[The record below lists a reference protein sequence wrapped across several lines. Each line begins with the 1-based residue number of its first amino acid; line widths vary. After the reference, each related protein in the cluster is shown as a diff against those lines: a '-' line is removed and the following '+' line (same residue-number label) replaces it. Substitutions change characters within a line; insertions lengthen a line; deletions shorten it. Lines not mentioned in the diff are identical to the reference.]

1 MAEEKNQD
9 AEWLGHWNGWW
20 EVEARQNW
28 DKFLDFMGLPAVA
41 QEAATM
47 QVDRH
52 RYRMTKDSFS
62 LLHIIPAQKFE
73 VDFDALVDWEWHD
86 CPYPKPTAKL
96 ADDESAND
104 TVKTQWRNRWVT
116 FPRVFETEIQNF
128 IQGKNFRFSRELV
141 SATEMKFKVSVL
153 EGEGE
158 GSSVLVGPCLATF
171 RKDGVVEGIVKMAAK
186 KGVSFYAKVARG
198 FLQGSPMKDG
208 AWRRALPRIQLH
220 ALGNAINDAGGVAA
234 ALESQGVGII
244 ARGRTGQ
251 VEIGGKQVPEI
262 SIHMIRKDAGILPFV
277 SVVPFGVLGT
287 GMQMTGEMA
296 TVAEEPGPD
305 TAFVD
310 PAGLPFIKSS
320 PGGAGGAAGALYA
333 WLGITND
340 PTFPEPVVSAIN
352 KALDAKFHA
361 YGAKKCVHVVG
372 PNFSGSGVNRQEA
385 VDQLAKAYQALLVE
399 FVASGL
405 PNLRMLPVSGGIFA
419 GQFISEF
426 HTITAEAL
434 QLGFAAMTPQQQ
446 QQVLLASR
454 LDMCIFMEKDVKI
467 YSEAFAIRRAA

>member
-1 MAEEKNQD
+1 MAEEKDPD
-9 AEWLGHWNGWW
+9 AEWLGHWKGWW
-20 EVEARQNW
+20 EVESRKNW
-28 DKFLDFMGLPAVA
+28 DKFLDFMNLPAVV
-41 QEAATM
+41 QEAATK

-52 RYRMTKDSFS
+52 RYRMTKDTFS
-62 LLHIIPAQKFE
+62 MLHIIPNQKFE
-73 VDFDALVDWEWHD
+73 IEFSTPMDWEWHD
-86 CPYPKPTAKL
+86 SPYPKPTAKL
-96 ADDESAND
+96 AADSSGVTE
-104 TVKTQWRNRWVT
+104 KGKWRNRWVT

-128 IQGKNFRFSRELV
+128 VEGKNLLFVREIA
-141 SATEMKFKVSVL
+141 SATEMKFKVSVMV
-153 EGEGE
+153 GEGE
-158 GSSVLVGPCLATF
+158 GSSILVGPCLAAF
-171 RKDGVVEGIVKMAAK
+171 RKDGVVEGTVKMAAN
-186 KGVSFYAKVARG
+186 KGVGFYVKVARG
-198 FLQGSPMKDG
+198 FLQGQPMKDG
-208 AWRRALPRIQLH
+208 AWRRPLPRIQLH

-234 ALESQGVGII
+234 ALESQGVGMI
-244 ARGRTGQ
+244 ARARTGQ
-251 VEIGGKQVPEI
+251 VEISGKQVPEI
-262 SIHMIRKDAGILPFV
+262 SIHMIRKDVGILPFV

-287 GMQMTGEMA
+287 GLQMSGEMA
-296 TVAEEPGPD
+296 TVAEEPGTD
-305 TAFVD
+305 TVFVD

-340 PTFPEPVVSAIN
+340 PSFPEPVVTAIN
-352 KALDAKFHA
+352 KPLDAKFHA

-372 PNFSGSGVNRQEA
+372 PNFSGGGVKREQA

-419 GQFISEF
+419 GEFISDF
-426 HTITAEAL
+426 HTMTAEAL

-467 YSEAFAIRRAA
+467 YAQTFATQRAA